1 MGNAVIVASDTER
14 LLQYCP
20 DLENWPRSWSIEPRD
35 IAPGQRIV
43 SCFTPFLLH
52 LLNLELSRKTLRVHR
67 DNLWTLGG
75 EIIRGL
81 HEDPPL
87 REHPIEK
94 LLLSVIDE
102 QGDRSSIRKPP
113 SSNSVPLIPP
123 ADASTVSCITLK
135 HRLTEREIHPQILQ
149 TSLSF

>member
-1 MGNAVIVASDTER
+1 MGNAVIVAFDTER

-20 DLENWPRSWSIEPRD
+20 DLENWPGSWSVEPRD

-52 LLNLELSRKTLRVHR
+52 LLNLKLSRKTLRVHR

-75 EIIRGL
+75 EIIREL
-81 HEDPPL
+81 HEDPSL
-87 REHPIEK
+87 RAHPVEK

-102 QGDRSSIRKPP
+102 QGGPLLYQETSEQQQRSFDSTCRRFYRFLH
-113 SSNSVPLIPP
+113 NS
-123 ADASTVSCITLK
+123 
-135 HRLTEREIHPQILQ
+135 Q
-149 TSLSF
+149 TQAH